1 MTGDSF
7 GEVTMKKS
15 TQSVSKALI
24 DSEARYRRLFEAA
37 QDGILILDAT
47 TGKIVDANPFICD
60 LTGYALSELIDKYLW
75 ALGFIKNTVLSQE
88 HFLQLQT
95 TGYVRYENLP
105 LETKRGET
113 VFVEFISNDYWVG
126 QTKVI
131 QCNIRDITQRVKV
144 EKLNAELKMM
154 YDVILLCNHVLL
166 HEKTTH
172 ALIAHMCQAL
182 ISSGGFSAAWVSDV
196 PEKSTDPIEPI
207 VAEGIEKDYFD
218 MLSREVQTKEKG
230 IVLRAI
236 EGRQLLICQD
246 LQKEEKNKRIQTY
259 HMHHGYYSV
268 VVIPIKTE
276 NNSPSVLVVYGK
288 ENQKITEDVVTLLK
302 GLASEIT
309 FGIDKLDAELAHLD
323 LLKSVAQSLNQT
335 ILAMAAMVEQLDPY
349 TAGHQRRVAELAVAI
364 ATEMGLPPE
373 HIVGLRMASV
383 VHDIGKIH
391 VPVEILSKPSSLS
404 SAEYDIVKTHAKA
417 GWEVLKNIDF
427 PWPVADIVYQ
437 HHERLNGSGYPQGL
451 KDKDILLEAR
461 ILMVADVVDAMAAHR
476 PYRPALAI
484 MAALQEVM
492 QHKKTLFDEEV
503 VDACVKLFLEKGY
516 EIK

>member
-1 MTGDSF
+1 
-7 GEVTMKKS
+7 MKKS
-15 TQSVSKALI
+15 TQRASKVLI
-24 DSEARYRRLFEAA
+24 DSEARYRRLFETA
-37 QDGILILDAT
+37 QDGILILDALS
-47 TGKIVDANPFICD
+47 GKIVDANPFICD
-60 LTGYALSELIDKYLW
+60 LTGYSLEELIDKYLW
-75 ALGFIKNTVLSQE
+75 ELGFIKNTVLSQE

-131 QCNIRDITQRVKV
+131 QCNIRDITQRIKV

-172 ALIAHMCQAL
+172 ALVAHMSKVL
-182 ISSGGFSAAWVSDV
+182 ISSGGFRAAWVSDV
-196 PEKSTDPIEPI
+196 PDNSRDLIKPI
-207 VAEGIEKDYFD
+207 VAEGIEQDYFD
-218 MLSREVQTKEKG
+218 LLSREAHKKEKG
-230 IVLRAI
+230 IVFNAI
-236 EGRQLLICQD
+236 EARQLFICHS
-246 LQKEEKNKRIQTY
+246 LQTEEKNKPIQAY
-259 HMHHGYYSV
+259 DIHHGFYSV
-268 VVIPIKTE
+268 VVIPINPEK
-276 NNSPSVLVVYGK
+276 NRPSVLVVYGK
-288 ENQKITEDVVTLLK
+288 KHQELTDDLVTLLK
-302 GLASEIT
+302 DLASEIT
-309 FGIDKLDAELAHLD
+309 FGIDKLDAELAHLG
-323 LLKSVAQSLNQT
+323 LLKRIEQSLNQT
-335 ILAMAAMVEQLDPY
+335 ILAMAAMVEQRDPY

-364 ATEMGLPPE
+364 ATEMGLTPE
-373 HIVGLRMASV
+373 QTVGLRMASV

-391 VPVEILSKPSSLS
+391 VPVEILSKPGTLS

-427 PWPVADIVYQ
+427 SWPVAEIVYQ
-437 HHERLNGSGYPQGL
+437 HHERLDGSGYPRGL

-476 PYRPALAI
+476 PYRPALGI
-484 MAALQEVM
+484 MTALQEVM
-492 QHKKTLFDEEV
+492 QHKKTLFDDKV
-503 VDACVKLFLEKGY
+503 VDACVKLFLEKNY